1 MKNSFKLHQYRILQI
16 DNDIILSIE
25 KDNLVLDIQK
35 LLPILNSHTKQ
46 DKQSIQEYNVFITF
60 YGYILTGGSESTN
73 PYNECFFGEL
83 DSKDSNLGLDTLK
96 PIYHLIGE
104 VDSNSIESKTN
115 NTESNNSLSTLNI
128 FFR

>member
-83 DSKDSNLGLDTLK
+83 DSKNTMGLDDTK
-96 PIYHLIGE
+96 PIYHLSGE
-104 VDSNSIESKTN
+104 IDYDTKDSKESFTQ
-115 NTESNNSLSTLNI
+115 TLQVFLI
-128 FFR
+128 AIP